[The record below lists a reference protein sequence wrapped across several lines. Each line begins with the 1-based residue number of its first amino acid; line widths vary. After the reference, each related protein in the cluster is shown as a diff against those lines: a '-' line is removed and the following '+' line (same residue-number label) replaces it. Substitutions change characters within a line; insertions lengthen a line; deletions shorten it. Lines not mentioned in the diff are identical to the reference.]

1 MKNKRLLVLF
11 GVVLFGLLSV
21 TTVSAQQLTTVKFSH
36 FDKSVRVDSTFANYI
51 SLMNNLAEQNDLY
64 ILVQGEGF
72 RRANEPVR
80 NAIVPPSADSNHL
93 VGYAVDIN
101 IRYNGRLYNSSDLGN
116 FNSLPQAIKN
126 FINGCKSNG
135 MRWGGDFSTRDPVH
149 FDVAL
154 NLNNRAL
161 YDRLYLLYQQ

>member
-1 MKNKRLLVLF
+1 MKKAFVLF
-11 GVVLFGLLSV
+11 FMIGLMVSSV
-21 TTVSAQQLTTVKFSH
+21 FAQQLTTVTFSR
-36 FDKSVRVDSTFANYI
+36 FDKAVRVDSNFASYVGR
-51 SLMNNLAEQNDLY
+51 MNDLAVQNDLY

-72 RRANEPVR
+72 RRADTPVR
-80 NAIVPPSADSNHL
+80 NAIVPPSESSNHL

-101 IRYNGRLYNSSDLGN
+101 IRYNGKHYNSSELGN
-116 FNSLPQAIKN
+116 FSSLPQTIRN
-126 FINGCKSNG
+126 FINGCKSSG

-154 NLNNRAL
+154 NLNNRSL

>member
-1 MKNKRLLVLF
+1 MNIKKASILF
-11 GVVLFGLLSV
+11 LALGFVVSSV
-21 TTVSAQQLTTVKFSH
+21 FAQQLTTVQFSR
-36 FDKSVRVDSTFANYI
+36 FDKAVRVDSTFAYYI
-51 SLMNNLAEQNDLY
+51 SRMNDLAEENDLY

-72 RRANEPVR
+72 RRADAPVR
-80 NAIVPPSADSNHL
+80 NAIVPPSANSNHL

-116 FNSLPQAIKN
+116 FNSLPQAIKD

-149 FDVAL
+149 FDVGL
-154 NLNNRAL
+154 NLNNRSL

>member
-1 MKNKRLLVLF
+1 MNIKKTFVLF
-11 GVVLFGLLSV
+11 LVMGFAVSSV
-21 TTVSAQQLTTVKFSH
+21 FAQQLTTVKFSR
-36 FDKSVRVDSTFANYI
+36 FDKAVRVDSNFANYI
-51 SLMNNLAEQNDLY
+51 SRMNDIAEQNDLY
-64 ILVQGEGF
+64 IIVQGEGF
-72 RRANEPVR
+72 RRADTPVH
-80 NAIVPPSADSNHL
+80 NAIVPPAATSNHL

-126 FINGCKSNG
+126 FINGCKSND
-135 MRWGGDFSTRDPVH
+135 MRWGGDFSTKDPVH

-154 NLNNRAL
+154 NLNNRSL